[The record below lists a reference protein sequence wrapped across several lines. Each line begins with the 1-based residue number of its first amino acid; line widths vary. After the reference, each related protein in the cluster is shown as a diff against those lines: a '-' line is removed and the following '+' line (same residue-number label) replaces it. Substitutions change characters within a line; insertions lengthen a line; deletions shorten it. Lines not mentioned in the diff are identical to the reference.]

1 MYNKEYEEALRRILQ
16 ARDQE
21 RQRMIYEAIYSPS
34 QNQNQVG
41 DGSASGSVGGG
52 GGGSIVGFDLI
63 LNFSANSPQANPFAG
78 TVTNPSLVSEW
89 NTFFNLPNKGTPF
102 TSVLVS
108 GDIVILQGSNN
119 LKIKTNLFENAL

>member
-1 MYNKEYEEALRRILQ
+1 MDNKEYEEALRRILQ
-16 ARDQE
+16 AREQE

-52 GGGSIVGFDLI
+52 GGAPAAEFDLL

-78 TVTNPSLVSEW
+78 TVKLVVV
-89 NTFFNLPNKGTPF
+89 GT
-102 TSVLVS
+102 VL
-108 GDIVILQGSNN
+108 IV
-119 LKIKTNLFENAL
+119 